1 MAIQAI
7 IAHSSL
13 SELRIVAKINEL
25 LRGFQRFRVKSF
37 EPNRELF
44 NRLALQ
50 GQTPR
55 TLLIG
60 CSDSRVDPAILTDS
74 APGDMFVVRNVA
86 NLVPPYETT
95 GRYHGTSAA
104 LEYAVCTLEVETI
117 ILLGHSRCGGI
128 QALLDG
134 YGQNDEGEGFIAP
147 WVQIAAPAREEVLR
161 RWPDAG
167 REFQQRACERAG
179 IRASLNN
186 LLTFPFIRQRVD
198 DGHLTLYGWYYDLE
212 NGELLQY
219 DAEKDRF
226 YDLYFGAAPPD
237 AKPA

>member
-1 MAIQAI
+1 MA
-7 IAHSSL
+7 
-13 SELRIVAKINEL
+13 EINEL
-25 LRGFQRFRVKSF
+25 LRGFQRFRIKNF

-44 NRLALQ
+44 NRLAMQ

-104 LEYAVCTLEVETI
+104 LEFAVCNLEVENI
-117 ILLGHSRCGGI
+117 IVLGHSRCGGI
-128 QALLDG
+128 KALLKG
-134 YGQNDEGEGFIAP
+134 YGQNNDEGEGFIAP
-147 WVQIAAPAREEVLR
+147 WVEIAAPAREEVLR

-167 REFQQRACERAG
+167 HEFQQRACERAG
-179 IRASLNN
+179 IRASLDN
-186 LLTFPFIRQRVD
+186 LLTFPFLRQRVD
-198 DGHLTLYGWYYDLE
+198 DGRLTLHGWYYDLE

-226 YDLYFGAAPPD
+226 YDLYFGAEPSVAN
-237 AKPA
+237 PA